1 MKCRCLAALHNH
13 NQGIT
18 IMAFCEQCGT
28 QLGAG
33 VVFCGSCGRAA
44 TLLAAAPVAAQ
55 LGTTGT
61 ASATPADDHAGL
73 PEKWQR
79 RFAAIEK
86 AGGERVRWW
95 RMPEVKLLTRKE
107 KRLITSNLWAFMFGP
122 FYYLYLGMWRKA
134 ITLSVLALVID
145 VLLGM
150 AGAALN
156 LPVDNF
162 LWIVSA
168 IMFKQC
174 ANVDYYRK
182 TVLKRR
188 EWW

>member
-1 MKCRCLAALHNH
+1 
-13 NQGIT
+13 
-18 IMAFCEQCGT
+18 MAFCEQCGT

-33 VVFCGSCGRAA
+33 VAFCGSCGRAA
-44 TLLAAAPVAAQ
+44 TLSAAVPV
-55 LGTTGT
+55 GTRPGSIGA
-61 ASATPADDHAGL
+61 ASAVPADDLAGL

-95 RMPEVKLLTRKE
+95 RWPEGKQLTGKE
-107 KRLITSNLWAFMFGP
+107 KRLITSNLWAFVFGP

-134 ITLSVLALVID
+134 ITLSIVALLID
-145 VLLGM
+145 GILGM
-150 AGAALN
+150 AGDAQN
-156 LPVDNF
+156 VPVGNF

-182 TVLKRR
+182 MVLKRR

>member
-1 MKCRCLAALHNH
+1 
-13 NQGIT
+13 
-18 IMAFCEQCGT
+18 MAFCVQCGA

-33 VVFCGSCGRAA
+33 AVSCNGCGKRA
-44 TLLAAAPVAAQ
+44 TEL
-55 LGTTGT
+55 
-61 ASATPADDHAGL
+61 SAPADLIAGL
-73 PEKWQR
+73 SEKWRR

-86 AGGERVRWW
+86 AGGERTRWW
-95 RMPEVKLLTRKE
+95 RWPEAKQLTGKE
-107 KRLITSNLWAFMFGP
+107 KRLITSNLWAFVFAP

-134 ITLSVLALVID
+134 ITLSLVVAVID

-150 AGAALN
+150 AGDALN
-156 LPVDNF
+156 VPVDNF

-168 IMFKQC
+168 VMFKQC

-182 TVLKRR
+182 TVLKLK

>member
-1 MKCRCLAALHNH
+1 
-13 NQGIT
+13 
-18 IMAFCEQCGT
+18 MAFCEKCGA

-33 VVFCGSCGRAA
+33 VAFCGNCGRAT
-44 TLLAAAPVAAQ
+44 TLSAAVPIAAQ
-55 LGTTGT
+55 PGGFGP
-61 ASATPADDHAGL
+61 ASAGAADDLAGL
-73 PEKWQR
+73 PEKWRR

-95 RMPEVKLLTRKE
+95 RWPEVNRLTAKE
-107 KRLITSNLWAFMFGP
+107 KRLITSNVWAFVFGP

-134 ITLSVLALVID
+134 ITLSLVALSLDVI
-145 VLLGM
+145 LGM
-150 AGAALN
+150 AGDALDV
-156 LPVDNF
+156 PVDRF

-168 IMFKQC
+168 VIFKQC

-182 TVLKRR
+182 TVSKRK